1 MRFNRLFS
9 ISKKFLLSPRGKN
22 ILVFC
27 LFLCISTILW
37 FVMTLNEEMQKDLR
51 ATFRITNVPDSIM
64 RVSPLPQVVNLNV
77 RASGTEFFTYWLGKS
92 LTIDIDYK
100 YYARD
105 NEININSAQL
115 RGIANRIF
123 GQSAQVLAMNPD
135 KLNLVFTS
143 RKPTRLP
150 LKINA
155 RIKTLPNCSLTGPV
169 TASADSVLIYSVYAL
184 EPEILSVSTA
194 ELRLED
200 VSKSEVVRVK
210 VEAPAGTRAVP
221 DSVYLNISVEPMISR
236 KMPVVIKP
244 INVPAGLN
252 LILMPKKVD
261 VNYTIPMSSYDDSTP
276 SFEVIADFN
285 TLDADF
291 SSSRI
296 KIALSKAKGNF
307 LNTYLATDSV
317 EYIIERK

>member
-1 MRFNRLFS
+1 MKFNRLIS
-9 ISKKFLLSPRGKN
+9 ISKNFFLSPRGKN

-37 FVMTLNEEMQKDLR
+37 FVMTLNEEVQKDLR
-51 ATFRITNVPDSIM
+51 ASFRITNVPDSIK
-64 RVSPLPQVVNLNV
+64 RVTPLPPVVNLNV
-77 RASGTEFFTYWLGKS
+77 RASGTEFFTYYLGKN

-100 YYARD
+100 YYAHD

-169 TASADSVLIYSVYAL
+169 TANVDSVLIYSVFAL
-184 EPEILSVSTA
+184 EPEIRSVGTA
-194 ELRLED
+194 ELRLDD

-210 VEAPAGTRAVP
+210 VDAPAGTRAVP
-221 DSVYLNISVEPMISR
+221 DSVYLNVSVEPMISR
-236 KMPVVIKP
+236 KMPVVIRP
-244 INVPAGLN
+244 INVPSGLN

-276 SFEVIADFN
+276 AFEVIADFN
-285 TLDADF
+285 TLDPDF

-296 KIALSKAKGNF
+296 KISLSKAKGNF
-307 LNTYLATDSV
+307 LNTYLSTDSV